1 MKRTKE
7 KWEVRKNG
15 SQLGILAKLS
25 DKPSEGGYRI
35 VVGRNDI
42 GKGYILDEADAQ
54 LIAAAPD
61 LLEAC
66 KKLLALHDEAMFI
79 CGVDD
84 DEYAKTVSAIAIS
97 EMRAAITKAETLFD
111 TKDNQENS

>member
-7 KWEVRKNG
+7 IWEVRKNRLIKDG

-66 KKLLALHDEAMFI
+66 RSFLNDVVNMSNRALFNNESRAF
-79 CGVDD
+79 VNRNV
-84 DEYAKTVSAIAIS
+84 ERFQEVIA
-97 EMRAAITKAETLFD
+97 KAETVLF
-111 TKDNQENS
+111 